1 MTEHWDSED
10 DNKIQKVFIFRDRL
24 QILLLI
30 LSESKR
36 ITFISSGII
45 IKPDFLM
52 ISGKMYVNLFTQIPL
67 IFEAEFGDGPLQLR
81 LIFLIIFN
89 RNSKKSS
96 AKLIKTLQ

>member
-1 MTEHWDSED
+1 MTEHWNSED

-36 ITFISSGII
+36 ITFISSGTI

-52 ISGKMYVNLFTQIPL
+52 ISGGM
-67 IFEAEFGDGPLQLR
+67 
-81 LIFLIIFN
+81 
-89 RNSKKSS
+89 
-96 AKLIKTLQ
+96 

>member
-52 ISGKMYVNLFTQIPL
+52 ISGGM
-67 IFEAEFGDGPLQLR
+67 
-81 LIFLIIFN
+81 
-89 RNSKKSS
+89 
-96 AKLIKTLQ
+96 